1 MAVSNE
7 DLARL
12 IVTLEATTTR
22 YSNELRK
29 AQQQTNNTA
38 TGIERRLTSMS
49 TRIDKTFANLGN
61 RLASNITGPLA
72 GVGAA
77 LSTREIIRYA
87 DAWTEATNS
96 IAASSDITGIQGRSL
111 QGLRQLADE
120 SRAGFEETV
129 KLYTRIQRSA
139 GAVANSEEEL
149 ARATSIVNKA
159 FKAGGAASSEMA
171 AGILQLSQGLGSG
184 YLQGDELRSVR
195 ENAPVLAK
203 VIADYFGVTIAG
215 LKELGSEGKLTS
227 DLVFKAI
234 LSGEAQIASAFSK
247 TNATISDGFTRV
259 RNALIEYIGSA
270 DQSSGVTVAL
280 NAGLNAL
287 ADNIG
292 TVGDGV
298 LKLAALIAGV
308 LVGRSLVAMTGG
320 VLAGAA
326 SIRALVVAMNTAT
339 AAGASMASVLKAAGV
354 AAGPIAAILGGV
366 AFLAFQELASSSL
379 EASANIRSITS
390 EMESLGIISR
400 DTTAEIREQASA
412 TDELTE
418 AQKRL
423 NAAQKNRDADRALR
437 AESDIRFGNFTD
449 NLLGSQGGPFTTAIE
464 ELKSFNT
471 VALRAREA
479 ANNVFSGLDQ
489 GSRDALN
496 RISELAFGLR
506 NGTEETK
513 NVVAELRTLQQLP
526 LDASV
531 LPFIDSLDRLT
542 IEFDQVIAK
551 QRQLGTSTDLVNLRN
566 EVSESIDLVGDLA
579 LAYDE
584 FASDGEKIA
593 FQERVEE
600 LSEKVKEGTIS
611 AEDAHAE
618 LISLAGISATFG
630 NYISGLNDLITKLK
644 EAFTEANRLEQFGV
658 IGSTGANRDRG
669 APGRNRREI
678 QERLDAQNKFIQ
690 GQKDFNALAKEER
703 DLRDEIDKLV
713 RAAAKDGTEFTG
725 NVYNNAEL
733 RALAAQN
740 LALKE
745 SEKKGSKSEG
755 DKFSDYLKNKQLEVE
770 ALEAERVIREGLNP
784 LIQDYGYELERQ
796 KFRQDAIN
804 EAKKRG
810 QVLDETSLIYIDQ
823 LAERFATAQSEMAK
837 LEESQNKLKESL
849 QEWFDLGKSATR
861 SFIDDLIE
869 GKTAAEAF
877 GNALSQLGSK
887 LIDLGLNSI
896 FGGGGGN
903 FGLLGQLFG
912 LGGIPG
918 RASGGPVRAGK
929 PYVVGEKRPELF
941 VPNQNGVI
949 IPRLPNSGSSSGSIS
964 TPIQISID
972 ARGADSDG
980 MMRVEQQLLR
990 FRSEVPAIIRREVS
1004 NRSKKGW

>member
-111 QGLRQLADE
+111 QDLRTLADE
-120 SRAGFEETV
+120 SRAGFTETV

-234 LSGEAQIASAFSK
+234 LSGEAQIASAFAK

-259 RNALIEYIGSA
+259 KNALIEYIGSA

-287 ADNIG
+287 ADNIE

-298 LKLAALIAGV
+298 LKLAALIAGI
-308 LVGRSLVAMTGG
+308 LVGRSLVSMIGTT
-320 VLAGAA
+320 LAAA
-326 SIRALVVAMNTAT
+326 EAFKALTLGMAAVTASGRTLSTTLTT
-339 AAGASMASVLKAAGV
+339 AF
-354 AAGPIAAILGGV
+354 GPIAAIVGGIALV
-366 AFLAFQELASSSL
+366 AFQELASQSL
-379 EASANIRSITS
+379 ESSTNIRSITE

-400 DTTAEIREQASA
+400 DTTSEIREQARA

-423 NAAQKNRDADRALR
+423 NAAQKNRDVDRVLR

-471 VALRAREA
+471 VALRSKEA
-479 ANNVFSGLDQ
+479 ANDIFSGLDQ
-489 GSRDALN
+489 GSRNALT

-506 NGTEETK
+506 DGTEETK

-526 LDASV
+526 LDVSI

-566 EVSESIDLVGDLA
+566 EISASIDLVGDLS

-584 FASDGEKIA
+584 FTSEDEKIA
-593 FQERVEE
+593 FEKRVEE
-600 LSEKVKEGTIS
+600 LSERVKEGTITV
-611 AEDAHAE
+611 EDAHAE
-618 LISLAGISATFG
+618 LTALAGISATFSG
-630 NYISGLNDLITKLK
+630 YLSGLEALFNKLK
-644 EAFTEANRLEQFGV
+644 EVSAEAQKVNSLNFTASPGD
-658 IGSTGANRDRG
+658 NRDRG
-669 APGRNRREI
+669 APARARK
-678 QERLDAQNKFIQ
+678 ERLEREEAQRKFIQ
-690 GQKDFNALAKEER
+690 GQKDFNSLSKEER
-703 DLRDEIDKLV
+703 DIRNEIDSLV
-713 RAAAKDGTEFTG
+713 KNAAKEGTSFKG
-725 NVYNNAEL
+725 DVYQNSEL

-755 DKFSDYLKNKQLEVE
+755 DKFSDYLKNKQLEIE
-770 ALEAERVIREGLNP
+770 AAEAELAIREKLNP
-784 LIQDYGYELERQ
+784 LIEDYGYELSKQEFKQ
-796 KFRQDAIN
+796 NALN

-810 QVLDETSLIYIDQ
+810 QILDEDALKALDIM
-823 LAERFATAQSEMAK
+823 AERWATVQAAQEK
-837 LEESQNKLKESL
+837 LTETQNNLRESTR
-849 QEWFDLGKSATR
+849 EWFELGKSATR

-869 GKTAAEAF
+869 GKTAAEAL

-896 FGGGGGN
+896 FGTGSGGN
-903 FGLLGQLFG
+903 AFGLLGQLFG
-912 LGGIPG
+912 IGGIPG
-918 RASGGPVRAGK
+918 RASGGPVRAGQ

-941 VPNQNGVI
+941 VPNQDGVI
-949 IPRLPNSGSSSGSIS
+949 IPRLPSSTSSSGNIS
-964 TPIQISID
+964 TPVQISID
-972 ARGADSDG
+972 ARGADGEG
-980 MMRVEQQLLR
+980 MIRVEQQLIKLKAELPYVI
-990 FRSEVPAIIRREVS
+990 RSEVQKRQ
-1004 NRSKKGW
+1004 KKGW